1 MSRPMTLLVL
11 TLVATPFAAYGVFRI
26 AKGLGFLDPPW
37 NAEHE
42 QRRTI
47 VVALFA
53 FVLFFA
59 IFLFGHANGWP
70 RVWAVFGVVNA
81 AALLFFA
88 ATGYAAAR
96 KLWKLRHPAPG
107 AEAPPGREPGAD
119 AGAGAGSSSPAEK
132 PLA

>member
-11 TLVATPFAAYGVFRI
+11 ALLATPFAAWGIYRL

-42 QRRTI
+42 QRRTL

-59 IFLFGHANGWP
+59 VFLFGHANGWP
-70 RVWAVFGVVNA
+70 RVWAIFGIVNA
-81 AALLFFA
+81 AALVFFG
-88 ATGYAAAR
+88 ATGYVAAR
-96 KLWKLRHPAPG
+96 RLWRLRHPGPLAG
-107 AEAPPGREPGAD
+107 AEPPPSARGSGPAD
-119 AGAGAGSSSPAEK
+119 VGNPAEK

>member
-1 MSRPMTLLVL
+1 MSRPVTLLAL
-11 TLVATPFAAYGVFRI
+11 ALLLTPFAAWGIYRL

-53 FVLFFA
+53 FVLFLA
-59 IFLFGHANGWP
+59 VFLFGHSNSWP
-70 RVWAVFGVVNA
+70 RVWAIFGLVNA
-81 AALLFFA
+81 GALLFFG
-88 ATGYAAAR
+88 ATGVVAGVR
-96 KLWKLRHPAPG
+96 LWRLRHPAATPA
-107 AEAPPGREPGAD
+107 AEAPPPAEEPG
-119 AGAGAGSSSPAEK
+119 SPAEK

>member
-1 MSRPMTLLVL
+1 MSFLVLALLVTPLL
-11 TLVATPFAAYGVFRI
+11 TFFVYRL

-53 FVLFFA
+53 FVLFLSV
-59 IFLFGHANGWP
+59 FLFGHANAWP
-70 RVWAVFGVVNA
+70 RVWAVFGVFNA
-81 AALLFFA
+81 VALLFF
-88 ATGYAAAR
+88 GVVGVIAAR
-96 KLWKLRHPAPG
+96 RLWRLRHPKPLTG
-107 AEAPPGREPGAD
+107 ADEPPAAPPDPRDPG
-119 AGAGAGSSSPAEK
+119 SPAET

>member
-11 TLVATPFAAYGVFRI
+11 ALVATPFAAYGVYRL

-59 IFLFGHANGWP
+59 VFLFGHSNGWP
-70 RVWAVFGVVNA
+70 RVWAIFGLVNA
-81 AALLFFA
+81 AALLFFG

-96 KLWKLRHPAPG
+96 KLWRLRHPAPD
-107 AEAPPGREPGAD
+107 APRPPSARD
-119 AGAGAGSSSPAEK
+119 AGDPGIDAGSPAEK

>member
-1 MSRPMTLLVL
+1 MTRPMMLLVVAL
-11 TLVATPFAAYGVFRI
+11 LATPFATWGIYRL

-53 FVLFFA
+53 FLLFLSV
-59 IFLFGHANGWP
+59 FLFGHANAWP
-70 RVWAVFGVVNA
+70 RVWAVFGVINGVV
-81 AALLFFA
+81 LLFFGGVGVIA
-88 ATGYAAAR
+88 GR
-96 KLWKLRHPAPG
+96 RLWRLRHPTPARRRW
-107 AEAPPGREPGAD
+107 ARTTSA
-119 AGAGAGSSSPAEK
+119 SPAEK

>member
-11 TLVATPFAAYGVFRI
+11 ALLATPFAAWGIHRL

-59 IFLFGHANGWP
+59 VFLFGHSNGWP
-70 RVWAVFGVVNA
+70 RVWAIFGIVNA
-81 AALLFFA
+81 AALVFFA

-96 KLWKLRHPAPG
+96 RLWRLRHPGSLAG
-107 AEAPPGREPGAD
+107 AEPPPPAQDPGRSNVG
-119 AGAGAGSSSPAEK
+119 GPAEK

>member
-1 MSRPMTLLVL
+1 MTRPMMLLVVAL
-11 TLVATPFAAYGVFRI
+11 LATPFATWGIYRL

-53 FVLFFA
+53 FLLFFSV
-59 IFLFGHANGWP
+59 FLFGHANAWP
-70 RVWAVFGVVNA
+70 RVWAVFGVINGVV
-81 AALLFFA
+81 LLFFGGVGVIA
-88 ATGYAAAR
+88 GR
-96 KLWKLRHPAPG
+96 RLWRLRHPTSA
-107 AEAPPGREPGAD
+107 A
-119 AGAGAGSSSPAEK
+119 AGSPDDSGSPAEK